1 MADLELIPIFPL
13 STVLVPGM
21 SLPLHIFETRY
32 RQLVTDLLQL
42 PEPERKFGVI
52 AIKAG
57 WEVGSDDT
65 PALHRIGTIA
75 KVRKIKH
82 LPEGN
87 FDLITT
93 GADRFSVGEILKERA
108 PYLMARVD
116 FLPPADLTASDDLIG
131 HAMRSYLNYL
141 RVIGETTEA
150 VYAQL
155 PNQAGA
161 LANLLITTLNG
172 NLQEQQQLLEMNS
185 AQEKLSKLIKIFNRE
200 SVLLQ
205 EIPSIP
211 APYFTGFSI
220 SLN

>member
-42 PEPERKFGVI
+42 PEPERKFGVV

-57 WEVGSDDT
+57 WEVGANNT
-65 PALHRIGTIA
+65 PALHQIGTMA

-82 LPEGN
+82 LPEGT
-87 FDLITT
+87 FDLTTT
-93 GADRFSVGEILKERA
+93 GADRFSIGEVLQDRA
-108 PYLMARVD
+108 PYLMARVN
-116 FLPPADLTASDDLIG
+116 LLEPVETETSDELIS

-150 VYAQL
+150 AYAQL

-161 LANLLITTLNG
+161 LANLLITTLTG
-172 NLQEQQQLLEMNS
+172 NLPEQQQLLEMNS
-185 AQEKLSKLIKIFNRE
+185 AKEKLSKLIKIFNRE
-200 SVLLQ
+200 SILLE

-211 APYFTGFSI
+211 APYLTGFSI

>member
-1 MADLELIPIFPL
+1 MSDFELIPIFPL

-42 PEPERKFGVI
+42 PEPERRFGVI

-57 WEVGSDDT
+57 WEVGTSNT
-65 PALHRIGTIA
+65 PALHQIGTMA

-82 LPEGN
+82 LAEGT
-87 FDLITT
+87 FDLVTT
-93 GADRFSVGEILKERA
+93 GADRFSLEELLPARA
-108 PYLMARVD
+108 PYLMARVN
-116 FLPPADLTASDDLIG
+116 FLPPAETQAPDELIS

-150 VYAQL
+150 AYAQL
-155 PNQAGA
+155 PSQAGA
-161 LANLLITTLNG
+161 LANLLITTLSG
-172 NLQEQQQLLEMNS
+172 NVQEQQQLLEMNS
-185 AQEKLSKLIKIFNRE
+185 AKEKLSKLIKIFNRE
-200 SVLLQ
+200 SILLE

-211 APYFTGFSI
+211 APYLTSFSI